1 MWAAAQ
7 ASRGVCVRC
16 FSAAAEELCRELQ
29 LLAARGSLKAAERRL
44 AQAQQAQQAQ
54 HGTAGALL
62 AANALPPEARGPV
75 FRCMVWAAINADDA
89 DAASRWLN
97 GFSRFL
103 PDASSCMTTLE
114 ERGSTEGPGRGP
126 AGAEVLGR
134 LLGMVSE
141 GGAKAAERWF
151 VSLESSGPLA
161 EHFRH
166 RVMLVAADVA
176 AVERSLP
183 WLPLVAPSDA
193 SVALEQALRRLA
205 LTGASRRVQQWL
217 RRLQTAGFTDY
228 APGIREL
235 TCGLF
240 AAALEGDISLAEQ
253 WQRRLAAD
261 LEDAEEFESLNL
273 LLMSCGKNGVE
284 DGERARLWFQRLL
297 QTDHRPNFLS
307 FVRVMTAFKG
317 CGAIRDVESYFQAMI
332 RWRIDAT
339 CSEYTILLRAC
350 RLGADSQRAW
360 SWLSRMEEVDVAPDV
375 AGVNALLG
383 ALAQEAAHRSALEVL
398 KEMTSGLRPFPDASS
413 YAHVLRAFCAAAKI
427 ATRGRRDLLRRAED
441 LLTES
446 REAMLQVDVDA
457 YQQLLRSSTHLGD
470 AECAG
475 RLWGYMKRFGV
486 DPDTSTLLKVL
497 EVSSSAPFLGLAQE
511 SYGALPEKSQTE
523 ETLLLALRPLAELG
537 DWRGLERMLQRHLP
551 EGQSAAVAMLQLQA
565 LSEAMPRK
573 RQRSMDAAGRLL
585 RAGGRLVPAGDEES
599 LGSALLRRALG
610 PGRREMAAMASV
622 PLPRLAGPMRQ
633 RQAGLLCASR
643 AKVALDLGDPQRAEG
658 WIHRWLLLQEA
669 GSTVEALEPTLPRT
683 LCRRFR
689 PTKRLCA
696 LGP

>member
-1 MWAAAQ
+1 MGSSLVTGFELGSWQHDARVQLPHPSWPCVPRVRWCCSWQPPRCPTACAKLMWAAALP
-7 ASRGVCVRC
+7 SRGLRVRC
-16 FSAAAEELCRELQ
+16 FSVAAEELCRDLQ

-44 AQAQQAQQAQ
+44 AQQAQQAQ

-114 ERGSTEGPGRGP
+114 ERGSTDLQGPV
-126 AGAEVLGR
+126 GAEVLGR

-183 WLPLVAPSDA
+183 WLPLVAPPSDA
-193 SVALEQALRRLA
+193 AVALEQALRRLA
-205 LTGASRRVQQWL
+205 LGGANPGRVQRWL
-217 RRLQTAGFTDY
+217 QRLQTAGFTDY
-228 APGIREL
+228 TAGIREL

-240 AAALEGDISLAEQ
+240 AAALEGDIPLAEQ
-253 WQRRLAAD
+253 WQRRLAPD
-261 LEDAEEFESLNL
+261 LEDADEFESLNL

-284 DGERARLWFQRLL
+284 DGERAGLWFQRLL

-332 RWRIDAT
+332 RCRIDAT

-350 RLGADSQRAW
+350 RLGADSKRAW
-360 SWLSRMEEVDVAPDV
+360 SWLSRMEEVDVDPDV

-383 ALAQEAAHRSALEVL
+383 ALAQEADHRAALELL
-398 KEMTSGLRPFPDASS
+398 KEMTSGLRNLGCNLETSS
-413 YAHVLRAFCAAAKI
+413 
-427 ATRGRRDLLRRAED
+427 E
-441 LLTES
+441 
-446 REAMLQVDVDA
+446 
-457 YQQLLRSSTHLGD
+457 
-470 AECAG
+470 
-475 RLWGYMKRFGV
+475 
-486 DPDTSTLLKVL
+486 
-497 EVSSSAPFLGLAQE
+497 
-511 SYGALPEKSQTE
+511 
-523 ETLLLALRPLAELG
+523 
-537 DWRGLERMLQRHLP
+537 
-551 EGQSAAVAMLQLQA
+551 
-565 LSEAMPRK
+565 MP
-573 RQRSMDAAGRLL
+573 M
-585 RAGGRLVPAGDEES
+585 S
-599 LGSALLRRALG
+599 LGFPTG
-610 PGRREMAAMASV
+610 P
-622 PLPRLAGPMRQ
+622 
-633 RQAGLLCASR
+633 
-643 AKVALDLGDPQRAEG
+643 
-658 WIHRWLLLQEA
+658 
-669 GSTVEALEPTLPRT
+669 TT
-683 LCRRFR
+683 
-689 PTKRLCA
+689 
-696 LGP
+696 

>member
-1 MWAAAQ
+1 
-7 ASRGVCVRC
+7 
-16 FSAAAEELCRELQ
+16 
-29 LLAARGSLKAAERRL
+29 
-44 AQAQQAQQAQ
+44 
-54 HGTAGALL
+54 
-62 AANALPPEARGPV
+62 
-75 FRCMVWAAINADDA
+75 
-89 DAASRWLN
+89 
-97 GFSRFL
+97 
-103 PDASSCMTTLE
+103 
-114 ERGSTEGPGRGP
+114 
-126 AGAEVLGR
+126 
-134 LLGMVSE
+134 
-141 GGAKAAERWF
+141 
-151 VSLESSGPLA
+151 
-161 EHFRH
+161 
-166 RVMLVAADVA
+166 
-176 AVERSLP
+176 
-183 WLPLVAPSDA
+183 
-193 SVALEQALRRLA
+193 
-205 LTGASRRVQQWL
+205 
-217 RRLQTAGFTDY
+217 
-228 APGIREL
+228 
-235 TCGLF
+235 
-240 AAALEGDISLAEQ
+240 
-253 WQRRLAAD
+253 
-261 LEDAEEFESLNL
+261 
-273 LLMSCGKNGVE
+273 
-284 DGERARLWFQRLL
+284 
-297 QTDHRPNFLS
+297 
-307 FVRVMTAFKG
+307 
-317 CGAIRDVESYFQAMI
+317 
-332 RWRIDAT
+332 
-339 CSEYTILLRAC
+339 
-350 RLGADSQRAW
+350 
-360 SWLSRMEEVDVAPDV
+360 
-375 AGVNALLG
+375 
-383 ALAQEAAHRSALEVL
+383 
-398 KEMTSGLRPFPDASS
+398 PFPDASS
-413 YAHVLRAFCAAAKI
+413 YAHVLRAFC
-427 ATRGRRDLLRRAED
+427 ED

-658 WIHRWLLLQEA
+658 WIHRWLLLQEVLILEGSRALDGPGA